1 MRTMEER
8 VEEIKGKIRKHIVH
22 RILLKKDERIL
33 KMDDSLIQAGVI
45 DSLGIQM
52 LITFLER
59 EYQMAIPEEE
69 LYPQNFETINDIA
82 NLVIRIKK

>member
-1 MRTMEER
+1 MPTMEER
-8 VEEIKGKIRKHIVH
+8 VEEIKGRIRQHIVY

-33 KMDDSLIQAGVI
+33 NMDDSLMQAGII

-59 EYQMAIPEEE
+59 EYQIAIPEEE
-69 LYPQNFETINDIA
+69 LYPENFETINDIA

>member
-1 MRTMEER
+1 MPTMEER
-8 VEEIKGKIRKHIVH
+8 VEEIKGRIRQHIVY
-22 RILLKKDERIL
+22 RILLKKDEQIL
-33 KMDDSLIQAGVI
+33 NMDDSLIQAGII

-59 EYQMAIPEEE
+59 EYQIAIPEEE
-69 LYPQNFETINDIA
+69 LYPENFETINDIA

>member
-1 MRTMEER
+1 
-8 VEEIKGKIRKHIVH
+8 
-22 RILLKKDERIL
+22 
-33 KMDDSLIQAGVI
+33 MDDSLIQAGII

-59 EYQMAIPEEE
+59 EYQIAIPEEE

-82 NLVIRIKK
+82 NLVMRIKK